1 MFRGMVQDVLNYLD
15 GVNEFIQTIGVFIL
29 SLIPFVESPGG
40 AAIGILVGLPVIWA
54 LVISVIGN
62 WLSIM
67 AIVIPYNAWL
77 VRYRNSDQRGFIHRR
92 TSRAKARYEKYGVPG
107 VALLAPLIAS
117 GHIAAFGSLAA
128 GANKSTVVF
137 WHVVSIIVWG
147 VIGAAL
153 GFYLKTDVFS

>member
-1 MFRGMVQDVLNYLD
+1 MVQDILSYLN
-15 GVNEFIQTIGVFIL
+15 GVNELIQTIGIFIL

-40 AAIGILVGLPVIWA
+40 AAVGVLVGLPVMWA

-77 VRYRNSDQRGFIHRR
+77 FRYRNSDQRGFIHRR
-92 TSRAKARYEKYGVPG
+92 TSKAKARYEKYGVPG

-128 GANKSTVVF
+128 GASKRTVVF
-137 WHVVSIIVWG
+137 WHVISIIVWG
-147 VIGAAL
+147 VIGATL
-153 GFYLKTDVFS
+153 GFYLKTDVLS